1 MRLSSDEFLQ
11 ISDLAKKLNI
21 TARTIRLYEQ
31 IGLVDAPN
39 RTEGGIRVYD
49 KENVKRFKFVLKLKE
64 LGLSLD
70 EMKGLAEIYNR
81 EKVPAKIMPRLIEL
95 LDMHLK
101 NIRDKV
107 STLQSLD
114 RDITLYRQRIVD
126 EYKDACAF
134 PGNGNAAQPAP
145 QKKTRSKKAA

>member
-1 MRLSSDEFLQ
+1 MRLSSDEYLQ

-31 IGLVDAPN
+31 IGLVDPPN

-49 KENVKRFKFVLKLKE
+49 KENIKRFKFVLKLKE

-70 EMKGLAEIYNR
+70 EMKSLAELYNR

-95 LDMHLK
+95 LDGHLK
-101 NIRDKV
+101 GLREKV
-107 STLQSLD
+107 ATLQSLEK
-114 RDITLYRQRIVD
+114 DITVYRQRIVD
-126 EYKDACAF
+126 EFALA
-134 PGNGNAAQPAP
+134 NAAQEA
-145 QKKTRSKKAA
+145 QAAAANEKRHSKAASGK